1 MPLVSSHTAT
11 LTYGTYILFFNLGTI
26 PGGKTNLY
34 EVWTKN
40 EDDSVGDIK
49 LGEIKW
55 FGRFRKYSW
64 FPAAGMVFEEVCN
77 QEITDFLKQENI
89 VHRGKRRAAN
99 V

>member
-1 MPLVSSHTAT
+1 MPLVSSTAT
-11 LTYGTYILFFNLGTI
+11 LTFGTYICFVNLGVI

-40 EDDSVGDIK
+40 ADDSIGDIK

-77 QEITDFLKQENI
+77 QEITDFMKQANRDHKE
-89 VHRGKRRAAN
+89 KRRAAN